1 MISARPVFRF
11 APSPNG
17 YLHQG
22 HALSAILNFET
33 ARRLGGRFLLR
44 IEDIDITRSRPEF
57 EQAIYDDL
65 HWLGLDWEKP
75 VRRQSEHFGDYRAAL
90 ARLESKGLLYRC
102 FCSRGDV
109 ARAIADRPG
118 WPRDPDDAPLYP
130 RTCRAMSAEESDA
143 RARHE
148 PFCLRLD
155 MQRALAL
162 LKAPLS
168 WREFGESDEAMV
180 VDAQPAS
187 WGDVMLAR
195 KDIPASYH
203 IAVVT
208 DDALQ
213 GVTDVMRGRDLYHAT
228 SVHRLLQT
236 LLDLPE
242 PNYRHHWL
250 VLDQDGRKLSKS
262 TFAKSLRSLREQGV
276 SAEEVRAITR
286 LPRMATSDD

>member
-1 MISARPVFRF
+1 
-11 APSPNG
+11 
-17 YLHQG
+17 
-22 HALSAILNFET
+22 
-33 ARRLGGRFLLR
+33 
-44 IEDIDITRSRPEF
+44 
-57 EQAIYDDL
+57 
-65 HWLGLDWEKP
+65 
-75 VRRQSEHFGDYRAAL
+75 
-90 ARLESKGLLYRC
+90 
-102 FCSRGDV
+102 
-109 ARAIADRPG
+109 
-118 WPRDPDDAPLYP
+118 
-130 RTCRAMSAEESDA
+130 
-143 RARHE
+143 
-148 PFCLRLD
+148 

-162 LKAPLS
+162 LQAPLA
-168 WREFGESDEAMV
+168 WREFGETDVATLVAAEP
-180 VDAQPAS
+180 DR

-262 TFAKSLRSLREQGV
+262 TFAKSLRSLREQGIP
-276 SAEEVRAITR
+276 ADEVRAIMR
-286 LPRMATSDD
+286 LPRMASNAD